1 MFLHRLASLMRR
13 IVHRQRAEAELDE
26 DLRTFV
32 DMAAADYIRE
42 GATPAEARRLALLQL
57 GGVEPAKE
65 RVRTARH
72 GAWLDILGRDVRFGL
87 RQVRRYPAFSTVAIA
102 TLALG
107 IGGVTAMFSAFD
119 AVLIRPLPYA
129 DADRLVMI
137 WDELPETNTG
147 SAKHDPTPAEWI
159 EWRRL
164 NTVFTELA
172 ASQPADTTLSG
183 DGEPER
189 LPARKV
195 TWTLWNVLGTQP
207 LLGRVFT
214 EDEDTNAHR
223 VAVISHGLWQ
233 RRFGGAADVV
243 GRTISLDD
251 APYKVIGVMPRH
263 FYFMPSRDIDVW
275 LPASFPP
282 WMRRSFNWHDAQI
295 VARLRPGVTLQQAR
309 QSLSQLS
316 LQLTAKVFPGP
327 HSVVITPMRDEIAGS
342 TRTALILLLSAS
354 VAFLLIACVN
364 LTNLL
369 LARGIGRGREVAVRA
384 ALGAGRGGLIGQ
396 FLTET
401 LVLTGLGTVAGLAL
415 ALPAMRFLEQLVPD
429 AMGAA
434 HLTLDWRV
442 LSLSVALALAAAL
455 TVGLAPAW
463 RGSRFAPQEALR
475 DGGRGIAGAHRHWL
489 QHSLIV
495 VETAL
500 AVVLLTCGG
509 LLVQT
514 FQHLRNTDLG
524 FRSEQLLTFETHL
537 FRYQDFDRRVA
548 FINAEVEKMRALPG
562 VISAGSI
569 DLIPFTNAANATFY
583 RFEGQ
588 SNADSANQVALIRN
602 VSRDYLATVG
612 ARLREGRFFDLSDRK
627 SLSPVAIVN
636 ETFANRH
643 FPGQSPL
650 GKRFQFGSLNDKGY
664 WYTIV
669 GVLKPIRESG
679 VLEEAR
685 EAVYRVIEQTDQIG
699 DLSAGIVVRTTAD
712 PAALVPAVR
721 DAIGSLD
728 KNQPLARI
736 RTMEDII
743 DRQLST
749 SSQSTTL
756 LGAFAL
762 LALLLASLG
771 LYGVISHSVTQR
783 TNDIAVRM
791 ALGATSGEI
800 LRSYGGRGLALAIGG
815 LTFGIVLAAIASRL
829 LNAFLYGF
837 RPDYVPVAAVVSV
850 VLVAVAALACLV
862 PAHRA
867 SRIDPIIA
875 LRQE

>member
-1 MFLHRLASLMRR
+1 
-13 IVHRQRAEAELDE
+13 
-26 DLRTFV
+26 
-32 DMAAADYIRE
+32 
-42 GATPAEARRLALLQL
+42 
-57 GGVEPAKE
+57 
-65 RVRTARH
+65 
-72 GAWLDILGRDVRFGL
+72 
-87 RQVRRYPAFSTVAIA
+87 
-102 TLALG
+102 
-107 IGGVTAMFSAFD
+107 
-119 AVLIRPLPYA
+119 
-129 DADRLVMI
+129 
-137 WDELPETNTG
+137 
-147 SAKHDPTPAEWI
+147 
-159 EWRRL
+159 
-164 NTVFTELA
+164 
-172 ASQPADTTLSG
+172 
-183 DGEPER
+183 
-189 LPARKV
+189 
-195 TWTLWNVLGTQP
+195 
-207 LLGRVFT
+207 
-214 EDEDTNAHR
+214 
-223 VAVISHGLWQ
+223 
-233 RRFGGAADVV
+233 
-243 GRTISLDD
+243 
-251 APYKVIGVMPRH
+251 
-263 FYFMPSRDIDVW
+263 
-275 LPASFPP
+275 
-282 WMRRSFNWHDAQI
+282 
-295 VARLRPGVTLQQAR
+295 
-309 QSLSQLS
+309 
-316 LQLTAKVFPGP
+316 
-327 HSVVITPMRDEIAGS
+327 
-342 TRTALILLLSAS
+342 
-354 VAFLLIACVN
+354 
-364 LTNLL
+364 
-369 LARGIGRGREVAVRA
+369 
-384 ALGAGRGGLIGQ
+384 LIGQ

-401 LVLTGLGTVAGLAL
+401 LVLTGLGTAAGLTL

-524 FRSEQLLTFETHL
+524 IRSEQLLTFETHL

-548 FINAEVEKMRALPG
+548 FINAEVEKVRALPG

-569 DLIPFTNAANATFY
+569 NLIPFTNAANATFY

-602 VSRDYLATVG
+602 VSREYLTTVG
-612 ARLREGRFFDLSDRK
+612 ARLREGRFFDRSDRQ

-800 LRSYGGRGLALAIGG
+800 LRSFGGRGLALAIGG
-815 LTFGIVLAAIASRL
+815 LTVGIVLAAIASRL

-837 RPDYVPVAAVVSV
+837 RPDYVPIAAMVSV
-850 VLVAVAALACLV
+850 VLVAVAALACFV

-867 SRIDPIIA
+867 SRIDPMRA